1 MNNKNVF
8 VIVSGDRVRYNKHAH
23 HNTLKFELDD
33 PEQFKQAKR
42 LAFEIFEQIEEY
54 LNTFIEDVN
63 EDTEEATE

>member
-8 VIVSGDRVRYNKHAH
+8 VIVNGDRVRYNKQAH

-42 LAFEIFEQIEEY
+42 LAFEIFEQIEGY
-54 LNTFIEDVN
+54 MNTFLEEVV
-63 EDTEEATE
+63 EEAEEATN